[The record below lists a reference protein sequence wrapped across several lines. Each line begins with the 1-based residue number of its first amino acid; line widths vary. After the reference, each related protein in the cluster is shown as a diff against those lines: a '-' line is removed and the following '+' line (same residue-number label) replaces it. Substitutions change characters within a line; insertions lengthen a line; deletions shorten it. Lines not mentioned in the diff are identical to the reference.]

1 MIEMYKAE
9 SVVEK
14 KKFSWS
20 KKRKE
25 KKYKE
30 FLH

>member
-14 KKFSWS
+14 KNFLEV
-20 KKRKE
+20 RKE

-30 FLH
+30 VLH

>member
-14 KKFSWS
+14 KNSLEV
-20 KKRKE
+20 RKE

-30 FLH
+30 ILH

>member
-14 KKFSWS
+14 KKSLEV
-20 KKRKE
+20 RKE

-30 FLH
+30 VLH

>member
-14 KKFSWS
+14 KNSLEG
-20 KKRKE
+20 RKE

-30 FLH
+30 VLH